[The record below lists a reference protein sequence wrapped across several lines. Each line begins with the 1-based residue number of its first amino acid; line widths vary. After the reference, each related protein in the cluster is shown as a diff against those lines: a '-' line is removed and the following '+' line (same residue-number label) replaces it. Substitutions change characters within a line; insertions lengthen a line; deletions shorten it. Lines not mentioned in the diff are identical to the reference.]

1 MACRRP
7 YDRGVCAVGVIAVGV
22 APRIDKVVGGCVGV
36 DHCGFGFEVP
46 FAGRGRRQSRRSDKI
61 AEESCST
68 GWSSNC
74 GRASGPDGVGIVICI
89 VAVAGGLE
97 GGNFGLGGGGG
108 TVTANGP
115 CGTEGKACEDADN
128 GDNGE
133 ELDQGERAKGT
144 IFILVERRKSGCSH
158 RYDFN
163 FISQISK
170 GKKQLVHVGGVAG
183 GDLDHRASGRLG
195 LAGDQRGDEGGKE
208 GGGGGDGGIDQNGGE
223 CILCGVFFL
232 PIEQWHYGFNIFDQ
246 HEHDEYEWRKLTG
259 DCFFGGATKV
269 YQLQRNRHSSGI
281 V

>member
-7 YDRGVCAVGVIAVGV
+7 YDRGVCTVGVIAVGV

-68 GWSSNC
+68 GGGSHC
-74 GRASGPDGVGIVICI
+74 GGGGSADGIGIIIRI
-89 VAVAGGLE
+89 VAVTGGLE
-97 GGNFGLGGGGG
+97 GGDFGLGGGGG
-108 TVTANGP
+108 TVTANGS
-115 CGTEGKACEDADN
+115 GGSEGKACEDADN

-133 ELDQGERAKGT
+133 ELDQGERVIGT
-144 IFILVERRKSGCSH
+144 IFVLVERWKSGCSH
-158 RYDFN
+158 GYEHN
-163 FISQISK
+163 FVSQISK

-183 GDLDHRASGRLG
+183 GDLDHWAFGGVG
-195 LAGDQRGDEGGKE
+195 LAGNQRGNEGGEE
-208 GGGGGDGGIDQNGGE
+208 GGGGGDGGIDQDGGE
-223 CILCGVFFL
+223 CVLCGVFGL
-232 PIEQWHYGFNIFDQ
+232 SLEQWNDGRNIFDQ
-246 HEHDEYEWRKLTG
+246 YEYDKYEWGKYSG
-259 DCFFGGATKV
+259 NCFFGSATKV